1 MALTAEE
8 RRRWRELEWQ
18 LTSEVPTTA
27 WPIRNRGIKR
37 RVTGVACLVLA
48 MVVVLVAFAV
58 VILAVIV
65 KVLLIGVL
73 GFVLMILGGTRLQAS
88 KHEGQ
93 PVRAIAPAARDAL

>member
-1 MALTAEE
+1 MALSAEE

-27 WPIRNRGIKR
+27 QPIRNRGIKR
-37 RVTGVACLVLA
+37 RAIGVTCSVLA
-48 MVVVLVAFAV
+48 MVVVLVAFAA

-73 GFVLMILGGTRLQAS
+73 GFVLMILGGTRLQTS
-88 KHEGQ
+88 THEGQ
-93 PVRAIAPAARDAL
+93 LARAKTPAARDAL